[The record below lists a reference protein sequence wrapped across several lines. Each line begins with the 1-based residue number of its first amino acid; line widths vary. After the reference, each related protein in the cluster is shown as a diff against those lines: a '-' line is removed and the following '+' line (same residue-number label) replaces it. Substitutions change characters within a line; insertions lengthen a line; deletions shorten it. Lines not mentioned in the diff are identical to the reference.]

1 MKFWEAMKAVEEGKK
16 VRVVTWTKD
25 LYVCL
30 DKDRHVVNQNNQ
42 KCDLL
47 YEIGDEEWE
56 LSEQGDYSLY
66 PEGSLWQDGSSR
78 DKENMLNWYVR
89 KNGEWVFGFRALAID
104 FFSPI
109 YPKEKSNETQN

>member
-1 MKFWEAMKAVEEGKK
+1 MQVSSMNLDEAI
-16 VRVVTWTKD
+16 
-25 LYVCL
+25 L
-30 DKDRHVVNQNNQ
+30 RH
-42 KCDLL
+42 LS
-47 YEIGDEEWE
+47 GSE